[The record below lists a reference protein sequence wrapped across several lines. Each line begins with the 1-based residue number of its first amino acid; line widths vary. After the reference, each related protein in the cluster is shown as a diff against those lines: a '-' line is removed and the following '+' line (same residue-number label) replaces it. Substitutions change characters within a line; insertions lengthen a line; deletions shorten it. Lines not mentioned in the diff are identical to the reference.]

1 MEKYILAIDEGTT
14 NAKALLVN
22 QKGEIVFKDSRALS
36 VSHPQAD
43 WSEQDPRAIWEA
55 VVSLLQSC
63 TQYSSPEAIAAI
75 AISNQRESVIIWDRE
90 SGEAVTPLI
99 SWQCRRSVPFCQ
111 SLKESNIE
119 SLLIEKTG
127 LMIDPLFPA
136 AKINWL
142 LKNIPNGFENAQAG
156 HYCVGTVDTWLLWKL
171 TGNKEFATDS
181 SNASR
186 TQLFNLNTQEWDQAL
201 LDIFEVPASLLP
213 KVNPSS
219 CIHGETLNVDGFP
232 NGISIASMIG
242 DSHAALYG
250 HKGFEEG
257 DVKATFGTG
266 SSLMSVT
273 NISKKPEHG
282 LTKTIAWAD
291 NYGVCQALEG
301 NITHSGSALDWVCSI
316 IGDIPQDSLNNIE
329 VTAPSNGGVYFVP
342 ALSGLGAPHWRTDVK
357 ATFSG
362 IDISTTKYQ
371 LLRAGLESI
380 AYQVKDILDAI
391 EQDTNQQ
398 VNKVMVD
405 GGPTANAWL
414 MQFLSNLIQKPVI
427 RNMDAEVSAIGAAFL
442 AGQAIGWW
450 ENHESLKALDHPVQS
465 FYPKV
470 GAEKAEDWYA
480 GWKAALDRTLL

>member
-14 NAKALLVN
+14 NAKALLIN
-22 QKGEIVFKDSRALS
+22 QKGEIVFKDSRPLN
-36 VSHPQAD
+36 VFHPQAD
-43 WSEQDPRAIWEA
+43 WSEQDPEAIWQA
-55 VVSLLQSC
+55 VVSLLRSC
-63 TQYSSPEAIAAI
+63 IEYSYPDAIAAI
-75 AISNQRESVIIWDRE
+75 AISNQRESVMMWERD
-90 SGEAVTPLI
+90 SGKAITPLI

-111 SLKESNIE
+111 ALKESNIE
-119 SLLIEKTG
+119 PLLIEKTG

-142 LKNIPNGFENAQAG
+142 LNDLPNGFEKAQTG
-156 HYCVGTVDTWLLWKL
+156 FYCAGTVDAWLLWKL
-171 TGNKEFATDS
+171 TGTKEFATDS

-186 TQLFNLNTQEWDQAL
+186 TQLFNLNTQEWDKAL
-201 LDIFEVPASLLP
+201 LDVFEVPASLLP

-219 CIHGETLNVDGFP
+219 CIHGKTHNIDGFP
-232 NGISIASMIG
+232 DGVPIASMIG

-257 DVKATFGTG
+257 AVKATFGTG

-273 NISKKPEHG
+273 NISKQPEHG

-291 NYGVCQALEG
+291 KYGVCQALEG
-301 NITHSGSALDWVCSI
+301 NITHSGSALDWVRSV
-316 IGDIPQDSLNNIE
+316 IGDIPESALNNIE
-329 VTAPSNGGVYFVP
+329 AHALTNGGVYFVP
-342 ALSGLGAPHWRTDVK
+342 ALSGLGAPHWQTDVK

-391 EQDTNQQ
+391 EKDTKQQ
-398 VNKVMVD
+398 VTKVMVD

-427 RNMDAEVSAIGAAFL
+427 RNLDAEVSAIGAAFL
-442 AGQAIGWW
+442 AGQSIGWW
-450 ENHESLKALDHPVQS
+450 ETHESLKALDHPVQS

-470 GAEKAEDWYA
+470 GSDLVEKWYE
-480 GWKAALDRTLL
+480 GWKDALARTLI